1 MIACMVSGRL
11 KEKAKWHLKMPRVTT
26 ITTATMIATDA
37 ANRATQVL
45 IETTDDDIGRTLR
58 KLDAGAM
65 LTVTGEV
72 ALQPTGKVIMRPRR
86 VTLLDALET
95 ASVTAA

>member
-11 KEKAKWHLKMPRVTT
+11 KEKAKWHFKMPRVTT

-65 LTVTGEV
+65 LTVTGEIT
-72 ALQPTGKVIMRPRR
+72 LQPVGKVLMRARA
-86 VTLLDALET
+86 VTLLVEPAN
-95 ASVTAA
+95 A